1 MMFDLNPRVKD
12 WRGRRVWI
20 VGASSGIGAATA
32 QRLLKEGARVVLSAR
47 RPDQL
52 ASVAAGHANAIVYPM
67 DVMDEDIWPRAIDE
81 VSAMLGGLDLV
92 MFLAGR
98 YDAQHSWEIDADAVQ
113 KSFDLNVVSLYRAL
127 ATLVPA
133 LLKQGSGGI
142 AITGSISGYTG
153 LPKALVYGATK
164 AALINLAESL
174 YFELAPKGLSIYL
187 INPGFVETPM
197 TAANDFKMPGLMK
210 PPAAADAIVEGI
222 SRGRFEIRF
231 PRSFAGGLRVLSR
244 MPYLLRFSILH
255 RTTGL

>member
-12 WRGRRVWI
+12 WRGQRVWI

-47 RPDQL
+47 RPDEL
-52 ASVAAGHANAIVYPM
+52 AAVAAGHANAIVYPM
-67 DVMDEDIWPRAIDE
+67 DVMDEGIWPRAIGE

-98 YDAQHSWEIDADAVQ
+98 YDAQHSWEIDVDAVQ
-113 KSFDLNVVSLYRAL
+113 KSFDLNVVCLYRAL

-153 LPKALVYGATK
+153 LPKALVYLS
-164 AALINLAESL
+164 LIH
-174 YFELAPKGLSIYL
+174 I
-187 INPGFVETPM
+187 
-197 TAANDFKMPGLMK
+197 
-210 PPAAADAIVEGI
+210 
-222 SRGRFEIRF
+222 
-231 PRSFAGGLRVLSR
+231 
-244 MPYLLRFSILH
+244 
-255 RTTGL
+255 